1 MYIQQVDDCNCFGE
15 INSKTLKEG
24 TIATAT
30 WKNKHPK

>member
-15 INSKTLKEG
+15 INSKTLKEV